1 MQTARVVGNV
11 VATMKDATLASHKLL
26 VRAGYVRRIA
36 PGVYSWLPLGLR
48 VLRQVER
55 VVREEGHSVLG
66 WRTVPTDNSSLGPTA
81 IASEPAIRQCFIER
95 NVRKAKDELAFDPGS
110 PVLGNPTG
118 DVTVVEFFDYRCPY
132 CKRTA
137 PVIDQLVKEDGRIRR
152 VMKEFPILGPESLF
166 ASRVALAAKAQ
177 GKYEPLHRLLIGA
190 KGALDQDTVMKFAK
204 EAGLDMDRLKRD
216 INAPAIDEILKKNRE
231 LAGQLEITGTPA
243 FIIGKE
249 FVPGAA
255 ELDTFKTIIARA
267 RKG

>member
-1 MQTARVVGNV
+1 MRRL
-11 VATMKDATLASHKLL
+11 VAAVLLALAVQLPAAAQPFSSDQKKAIEEI
-26 VRAGYVRRIA
+26 VRAYILKNPEIIREAVEALQAKEQQSAEERR
-36 PGVYSWLPLGLR
+36 
-48 VLRQVER
+48 VEALAR
-55 VVREEGHSVLG
+55 L
-66 WRTVPTDNSSLGPTA
+66 
-81 IASEPAIRQCFIER
+81 
-95 NVRKAKDELAFDPGS
+95 KDELAFDPGS
-110 PVLGNPTG
+110 PVLGNPAG

-137 PVIDQLVKEDGRIRR
+137 PVIDQLVKDDGRIRR

-177 GKYEPLHRLLIGA
+177 GKYEQVHRLLIAA
-190 KGALDQDTVMKFAK
+190 KGALDQETVMKLAK
-204 EAGLDMDRLKRD
+204 EAGLDMAQLKRD
-216 INAPAIDEILKKNRE
+216 LSSAAIDEALKKNRD

-255 ELDTFKTIIARA
+255 ELDTFKTIVARA

>member
-1 MQTARVVGNV
+1 MRRL
-11 VATMKDATLASHKLL
+11 VAAVLFALALHLPAAAQPFSPDQKKAIEEI
-26 VRAGYVRRIA
+26 VRAYLLKNPEIIREAVEALQAKEQQSAEERR
-36 PGVYSWLPLGLR
+36 
-48 VLRQVER
+48 VEALAR
-55 VVREEGHSVLG
+55 L
-66 WRTVPTDNSSLGPTA
+66 
-81 IASEPAIRQCFIER
+81 
-95 NVRKAKDELAFDPGS
+95 KDELAFDPGS
-110 PVLGNPTG
+110 PVLGNPSG

-166 ASRVALAAKAQ
+166 ASRVALAARAQ
-177 GKYEPLHRLLIGA
+177 DKYEPMHRLLIAA
-190 KGALDQDTVMKFAK
+190 KGALDQETVMKLAK
-204 EAGLDMDRLKRD
+204 EAGLDMAQLKRD
-216 INAPAIDEILKKNRE
+216 LNSAAIDEALKKNRD

-255 ELDTFKTIIARA
+255 ELDTFKTIVARA

>member
-1 MQTARVVGNV
+1 MRRL
-11 VATMKDATLASHKLL
+11 VAAVLFALALQLPAAAQPFSPDQKKAIEEI
-26 VRAGYVRRIA
+26 VRAYILKNPEIIREAVEALQAKEQQSAEERR
-36 PGVYSWLPLGLR
+36 
-48 VLRQVER
+48 VEALAR
-55 VVREEGHSVLG
+55 L
-66 WRTVPTDNSSLGPTA
+66 
-81 IASEPAIRQCFIER
+81 
-95 NVRKAKDELAFDPGS
+95 KDELAFDPGS

-177 GKYEPLHRLLIGA
+177 DKYEPMHRLLIAA
-190 KGALDQDTVMKFAK
+190 KGALDQETVMKLAK
-204 EAGLDMDRLKRD
+204 EAGLDMAQLKRD
-216 INAPAIDEILKKNRE
+216 LNSAAIDEALKKNRD

-255 ELDTFKTIIARA
+255 ELETFKTIVARA

>member
-1 MQTARVVGNV
+1 MRRLVAAALLALAFQFPVAAQTFSPDQKKAIEEI
-11 VATMKDATLASHKLL
+11 
-26 VRAGYVRRIA
+26 VRAYILKNPEIIREAVEALQAKEQQSAEERRIEA
-36 PGVYSWLPLGLR
+36 L
-48 VLRQVER
+48 
-55 VVREEGHSVLG
+55 
-66 WRTVPTDNSSLGPTA
+66 
-81 IASEPAIRQCFIER
+81 IRL
-95 NVRKAKDELAFDPGS
+95 KDELAFDPGS

-137 PVIDQLVKEDGRIRR
+137 PVVDQLVKEDGRIRR

-166 ASRVALAAKAQ
+166 ASKVALAAKAQ
-177 GKYEPLHRLLIGA
+177 DKYEPMHRLLIAA
-190 KGALDQDTVMKFAK
+190 KGALDQETVMKLAK
-204 EAGLDMDRLKRD
+204 EAGLDMARLKRD
-216 INAPAIDEILKKNRE
+216 ISDPAIDEALKKNRE

-255 ELDTFKTIIARA
+255 ELDTFKTIVARA

>member
-1 MQTARVVGNV
+1 MRRL
-11 VATMKDATLASHKLL
+11 VAAVLLALAFQLPAAAQSFSPDQKKAIEEL
-26 VRAGYVRRIA
+26 VRAYILKNPEIIREAVEALQAKEQQSAEERR
-36 PGVYSWLPLGLR
+36 
-48 VLRQVER
+48 VEA
-55 VVREEGHSVLG
+55 L
-66 WRTVPTDNSSLGPTA
+66 
-81 IASEPAIRQCFIER
+81 IRL
-95 NVRKAKDELAFDPGS
+95 KDELAFDKDS
-110 PVLGNPTG
+110 PVLGNPSG

-137 PVIDQLVKEDGRIRR
+137 PVVDQLVKDDGRIRR

-177 GKYEPLHRLLIGA
+177 DKYEAMHRLLIAA

-204 EAGLDMDRLKRD
+204 EAGLDMAQLKRD
-216 INAPAIDEILKKNRE
+216 LNSPAIDEALKKNRD

-255 ELDTFKTIIARA
+255 ELDAFKTIVARA

>member
-1 MQTARVVGNV
+1 MRRL
-11 VATMKDATLASHKLL
+11 VAALLLVLAFQLPAAAQSFSPDQKKAIEDL
-26 VRAGYVRRIA
+26 VRAYILKNPEIIREAVEALQAKEQQSAEERRSEALVR
-36 PGVYSWLPLGLR
+36 L
-48 VLRQVER
+48 
-55 VVREEGHSVLG
+55 
-66 WRTVPTDNSSLGPTA
+66 
-81 IASEPAIRQCFIER
+81 
-95 NVRKAKDELAFDPGS
+95 KDELAFDPTS
-110 PVLGNPTG
+110 PVLGNSTG

-137 PVIDQLVKEDGRIRR
+137 PVVDQLVKDDGRIRR

-177 GKYEPLHRLLIGA
+177 DKYEPMHRALINA
-190 KGALDQDTVMKFAK
+190 KGALDQDTVMKLAK
-204 EAGLDMDRLKRD
+204 EVGLDMPRLKRD
-216 INAPAIDEILKKNRE
+216 LNDPAIDEALKKTRD

-255 ELDTFKTIIARA
+255 DLDTFKTIVARA